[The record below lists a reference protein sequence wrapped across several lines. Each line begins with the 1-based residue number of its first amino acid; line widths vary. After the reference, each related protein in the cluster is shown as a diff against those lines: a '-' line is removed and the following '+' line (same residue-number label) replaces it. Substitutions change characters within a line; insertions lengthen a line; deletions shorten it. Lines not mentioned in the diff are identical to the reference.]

1 MRRVGRVGAGALFLA
16 GAFLIAWGQ
25 TADAAECVGR
35 SDEPLVGLL
44 QPPPCETCEETKAEL
59 DELEALEKART
70 PEQAENVARDA
81 ERSLPR
87 FLEGGGIAFDA
98 EALKACEDFFL
109 KRRKHETAMLE
120 AAKSTFCRPR
130 PYATSGNALHP
141 VDRAK
146 PGDSFSYPSGHST
159 YGATTGFLLAAM
171 MPERK
176 AAIYARINDYAHSRM
191 VAGVHFRSDVEAG
204 KLYGT
209 AVAAALFATP
219 GFQAEFDEAKACV
232 RKAAGL
238 P

>member
-1 MRRVGRVGAGALFLA
+1 MRLVARVGVGAVLLAGALSMTWTHAASA
-16 GAFLIAWGQ
+16 G
-25 TADAAECVGR
+25 ECLGR

-59 DELEALEKART
+59 DELAALERARDAQQM
-70 PEQAENVARDA
+70 EHAARDA
-81 ERSLPR
+81 ERTLPR
-87 FLEGGGIAFDA
+87 FLEGAGIAFEA
-98 EALKACEDFFL
+98 EALKPCEEFFL
-109 KRRKHETAMLE
+109 KRRKDKSASLE

-130 PYATSGNALHP
+130 PYATPGNTLHP
-141 VDRAK
+141 VDGAK
-146 PGDSFSYPSGHST
+146 PSDSYSYPSGHST

-209 AVAAALFATP
+209 AIAVALFAKP
-219 GFQAEFDEAKACV
+219 GFQAEFEEAKACV